1 MRRLPFILAL
11 ALSIGCTV
19 SAYAKDTL
27 TLKEVLTSSLA
38 HFPEIQEAKAKREA
52 SEAAVQAALGAFD
65 SSLDNNTTSRTNGF
79 YTGDQTSTKIVKP
92 FQNFNAKV
100 SGGYRV
106 SEGTFPIYEDNQFTN
121 SGGEFNLEVFLSLL
135 RDRDIDDQRLSLW
148 NSRLNVA
155 KAKQEELLAKISTQH
170 AAMRAYY
177 EWLAAGEILRIQ
189 KELLSLAEQ
198 RQVGLITRSEHG
210 DIAAIT
216 ATENNQNIYRR
227 QGLLN
232 DAKRLF
238 ANASANLALY
248 FRDKDANMITPDPS
262 SLSRMPKPKNI
273 SMPLASEEAAAAY
286 QNRPEFSIV
295 EAEIEKQRNE
305 LTAGE
310 NRLLPRADLSVKTA
324 RDSGNG
330 SLTRTDTE
338 NVIGINIS
346 IPLENNTAEGRINR
360 AKTSIKAL
368 EYERQMLRNKIAQQL
383 QFIENDIGAAS
394 RFIDIS
400 RNEVVVAEKMQASEE
415 KIFTNG
421 GSDFFLLNM
430 REEQLAN
437 AKIKNVS
444 AQLDYYRVL
453 ANYYAAAVKLDKL
466 YIN

>member
-1 MRRLPFILAL
+1 
-11 ALSIGCTV
+11 
-19 SAYAKDTL
+19 
-27 TLKEVLTSSLA
+27 
-38 HFPEIQEAKAKREA
+38 
-52 SEAAVQAALGAFD
+52 
-65 SSLDNNTTSRTNGF
+65 
-79 YTGDQTSTKIVKP
+79 
-92 FQNFNAKV
+92 
-100 SGGYRV
+100 
-106 SEGTFPIYEDNQFTN
+106 
-121 SGGEFNLEVFLSLL
+121 
-135 RDRDIDDQRLSLW
+135 
-148 NSRLNVA
+148 
-155 KAKQEELLAKISTQH
+155 
-170 AAMRAYY
+170 MRAYY

-189 KELLSLAEQ
+189 KELLSLAEE
-198 RQVGLITRSEHG
+198 RQVGLVTRAEHG
-210 DIAAIT
+210 DVAAIT

-232 DAKRLF
+232 DGKRLF

-262 SLSRMPKPKNI
+262 LLSRMPKPKNI
-273 SMPLASEEAAAAY
+273 SHPVAAEEAPEAY

-324 RDSGNG
+324 RDTGNG
-330 SLTRTDTE
+330 SLTRMDTE

-346 IPLENNTAEGRINR
+346 IPLENNTAEGRITR
-360 AKTSIKAL
+360 AKTTIKAL

-400 RNEVVVAEKMQASEE
+400 RNEVIVAEKMQASEQ
-415 KIFTNG
+415 KIFNNG

-453 ANYYAAAVKLDKL
+453 ANYYAASVKLEKL
-466 YIN
+466 YIK